1 MTMSNVRSGP
11 ADRPS
16 FDAATL
22 QVLWT
27 RLIACVDE
35 AAAALV
41 RTSFSTL
48 VRESHDF
55 SCVITDEQGQSLVQA
70 TRSIPSFIGTLPGTV
85 KHFIKE
91 FPPETLYP
99 NDVLI
104 TNDLFQGTGHLPDVT
119 VAKPIY
125 YRGKLVGFAASTAH
139 APDIGGKIR
148 SPEAREVFEEGFQIP
163 IMKLQERG
171 KTNDTL
177 VKLLRKNVRTPD
189 ATVGDLWA
197 QIVALDMMEARVIE
211 LLKSYG
217 FQRLRPLAEEIQGR
231 CERAMRQAISE
242 LPDGV
247 YHSSLQTDGLLD
259 KPIHLEMALTV
270 KGDTIDIDYA
280 GSDPQVDRAINVCM
294 CYTYALTV
302 YGVKCCTIPNLPN
315 NEGGFRPITLRAP
328 EGCVVNPVFPTAG
341 GSRMLIGH
349 YLPILVFGCL
359 GKLVPERVMAACG
372 SPMWGVNQSGVNRA
386 GKPYANMFFYNGGMG
401 ATYRRD
407 GTACLSWPS
416 NVSSTPVELSEQIA
430 PLRFKYKR
438 LRPDSGGAGKFRG
451 GLGQEVFIESRSD
464 GLIAVSFLAERTIIP
479 AFGIE
484 GGQPGAVG
492 VLKVNGEQT
501 DPKKQYVLKRGDTV
515 YLATP
520 GGGGHGD
527 PSQRSRADLSRDLL
541 EGYVTRKADFES

>member
-1 MTMSNVRSGP
+1 
-11 ADRPS
+11 
-16 FDAATL
+16 
-22 QVLWT
+22 
-27 RLIACVDE
+27 
-35 AAAALV
+35 
-41 RTSFSTL
+41 
-48 VRESHDF
+48 
-55 SCVITDEQGQSLVQA
+55 
-70 TRSIPSFIGTLPGTV
+70 
-85 KHFIKE
+85 
-91 FPPETLYP
+91 
-99 NDVLI
+99 
-104 TNDLFQGTGHLPDVT
+104 
-119 VAKPIY
+119 
-125 YRGKLVGFAASTAH
+125 
-139 APDIGGKIR
+139 
-148 SPEAREVFEEGFQIP
+148 
-163 IMKLQERG
+163 
-171 KTNDTL
+171 
-177 VKLLRKNVRTPD
+177 
-189 ATVGDLWA
+189 
-197 QIVALDMMEARVIE
+197 
-211 LLKSYG
+211 
-217 FQRLRPLAEEIQGR
+217 
-231 CERAMRQAISE
+231 MRQAISE

-372 SPMWGVNQSGVNRA
+372 SPMWGVNQSGVNQA